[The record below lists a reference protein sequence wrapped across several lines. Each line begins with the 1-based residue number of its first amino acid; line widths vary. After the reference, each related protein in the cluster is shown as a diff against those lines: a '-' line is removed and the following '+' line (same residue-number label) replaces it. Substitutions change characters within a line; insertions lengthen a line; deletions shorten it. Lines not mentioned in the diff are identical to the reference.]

1 MELILKAKD
10 IRVEFKGRDVLDIDN
25 LEVYDYDRIG
35 LVGANG
41 AGKST
46 LFKVLLGELTPLGC
60 KMNRLG
66 ELAYIGYVIHQHH
79 GIFLTHSLKTDGPKE
94 RTEVTFDDLQSN
106 LKDIST
112 CYLCGSSDY
121 SMMDYYRKFDTV
133 GLISLND
140 WYVLDF
146 QLKAYDENGNEIS
159 NKTSSNV
166 LFGNTGE
173 ITYSSH
179 GDVSRGMAEIDITL
193 PENYKLNKRNL
204 TDHLCQSCLDKVAA
218 SLEYWKYENE
228 KKEPIPLCLVD
239 FKTLDI
245 YSLQD
250 YYRSIFIRDYYVEM
264 NFEDNSVET
273 KAFYL
278 PERL

>member
-1 MELILKAKD
+1 MKEFEQWNGFEGRLWKEEVNVRDFIQNNYTQYEGDEEFLAGPTEATAIGNITVQMLHDGVFTSLPEARTCIGKSFD
-10 IRVEFKGRDVLDIDN
+10 IR
-25 LEVYDYDRIG
+25 
-35 LVGANG
+35 
-41 AGKST
+41 
-46 LFKVLLGELTPLGC
+46 
-60 KMNRLG
+60 
-66 ELAYIGYVIHQHH
+66 H
-79 GIFLTHSLKTDGPKE
+79 
-94 RTEVTFDDLQSN
+94 
-106 LKDIST
+106 
-112 CYLCGSSDY
+112 
-121 SMMDYYRKFDTV
+121 
-133 GLISLND
+133 
-140 WYVLDF
+140 
-146 QLKAYDENGNEIS
+146 YDENGNEIP
-159 NKTSSNV
+159 NKTGSNI

-179 GDVSRGMAEIDITL
+179 GDVSRRMAEIDITL

-264 NFEDNSVET
+264 DFENNSVEI
-273 KAFYL
+273 KVFYL

>member
-1 MELILKAKD
+1 MHGKRKKYYHIRKDLFWCAILLILFFL
-10 IRVEFKGRDVLDIDN
+10 ISYVL
-25 LEVYDYDRIG
+25 
-35 LVGANG
+35 
-41 AGKST
+41 
-46 LFKVLLGELTPLGC
+46 
-60 KMNRLG
+60 
-66 ELAYIGYVIHQHH
+66 HQQQS
-79 GIFLTHSLKTDGPKE
+79 IFLADARNTDAKKE
-94 RTEVTFDDLQSN
+94 QIEITFTNLQSH
-106 LKDIST
+106 LKDTSI
-112 CYLCGSSDY
+112 CYLCGSSEY

-146 QLKAYDENGNEIS
+146 QLKAYSESGNELPNNI
-159 NKTSSNV
+159 NSNV

-179 GDVSRGMAEIDITL
+179 GNASRGIAEIDITL
-193 PENYKLNKRNL
+193 PENYKLNQKNL
-204 TDHLCQSCLDKVAA
+204 MDHLCQSCLDKVAT
-218 SLEYWKYENE
+218 SLEYWKYEDE

-250 YYRSIFIRDYYVEM
+250 YYQSIFIQDYYIEM
-264 NFEDNSVET
+264 NFQGNSVEI

-278 PERL
+278 PEK

>member
-1 MELILKAKD
+1 MHEKRKKYYHIRKDLFWCTIL
-10 IRVEFKGRDVLDIDN
+10 
-25 LEVYDYDRIG
+25 
-35 LVGANG
+35 
-41 AGKST
+41 
-46 LFKVLLGELTPLGC
+46 
-60 KMNRLG
+60 
-66 ELAYIGYVIHQHH
+66 LAVTFLIGYAIHQHH
-79 GIFLTHSLKTDGPKE
+79 GIFLTQSLKTDAPKK
-94 RTEVTFDDLQSN
+94 RTEITFDDLQSN

-140 WYVLDF
+140 WYILDF
-146 QLKAYDENGNEIS
+146 QLKAYDENGNEIP
-159 NKTSSNV
+159 NKTSSNM

-193 PENYKLNKRNL
+193 PENYKLNKRNQ
-204 TDHLCQSCLDKVAA
+204 TDHLCQSCLDKVAV

-250 YYRSIFIRDYYVEM
+250 HYRSIFIRDYYVEM
-264 NFEDNSVET
+264 DFKDTSVET
-273 KAFYL
+273 KAFYM

>member
-1 MELILKAKD
+1 MHEKRKKYYHIRKDLFWYTIL
-10 IRVEFKGRDVLDIDN
+10 
-25 LEVYDYDRIG
+25 
-35 LVGANG
+35 
-41 AGKST
+41 
-46 LFKVLLGELTPLGC
+46 
-60 KMNRLG
+60 
-66 ELAYIGYVIHQHH
+66 LAVSFLIGYAIHQHH
-79 GIFLTHSLKTDGPKE
+79 GIFLTHSLKADAPKE
-94 RTEVTFDDLQSN
+94 RIEITFDDLQSS

-146 QLKAYDENGNEIS
+146 QLKAYDENGNEIP
-159 NKTSSNV
+159 NKTGSNI

-179 GDVSRGMAEIDITL
+179 GDVSRRMAEIDITL

-239 FKTLDI
+239 FKPLDI

-264 NFEDNSVET
+264 DFENNSVEI
-273 KAFYL
+273 KVFYL

>member
-1 MELILKAKD
+1 MHEKRKKYYHIKKD
-10 IRVEFKGRDVLDIDN
+10 
-25 LEVYDYDRIG
+25 
-35 LVGANG
+35 
-41 AGKST
+41 
-46 LFKVLLGELTPLGC
+46 LFWCTVLLAVSFL
-60 KMNRLG
+60 
-66 ELAYIGYVIHQHH
+66 IGYVIHQHH

-166 LFGNTGE
+166 LFCIFRE
-173 ITYSSH
+173 ICAS
-179 GDVSRGMAEIDITL
+179 V
-193 PENYKLNKRNL
+193 PEER
-204 TDHLCQSCLDKVAA
+204 SA
-218 SLEYWKYENE
+218 
-228 KKEPIPLCLVD
+228 IPLE
-239 FKTLDI
+239 TE
-245 YSLQD
+245 Q
-250 YYRSIFIRDYYVEM
+250 RSVG
-264 NFEDNSVET
+264 
-273 KAFYL
+273 
-278 PERL
+278 

>member
-1 MELILKAKD
+1 
-10 IRVEFKGRDVLDIDN
+10 
-25 LEVYDYDRIG
+25 
-35 LVGANG
+35 
-41 AGKST
+41 
-46 LFKVLLGELTPLGC
+46 
-60 KMNRLG
+60 
-66 ELAYIGYVIHQHH
+66 
-79 GIFLTHSLKTDGPKE
+79 
-94 RTEVTFDDLQSN
+94 
-106 LKDIST
+106 
-112 CYLCGSSDY
+112 
-121 SMMDYYRKFDTV
+121 MMDYYRKFDTV

-140 WYVLDF
+140 WHVLDF
-146 QLKAYDENGNEIS
+146 QLKAYDESGNEIL
-159 NKTSSNV
+159 NKTSSNM

-218 SLEYWKYENE
+218 SLEYWKYKNE

-264 NFEDNSVET
+264 DFKDNSVET

-278 PERL
+278 PER